1 MTYQQR
7 EEYVAPVCEELMFEV
22 AEDVTLKQSAPRTLQ
37 VYSIGEF
44 SMEDD
49 TDPDTGEDMW

>member
-7 EEYVAPVCEELMFEV
+7 EEYVAPICEVLAFEV
-22 AEDVTLKQSAPRTLQ
+22 AEDVTLKQSAPGMFQ
-37 VYSIGEF
+37 ASIGEL

-49 TDPDTGEDMW
+49 IDPDTGEDLW